1 MLPVHVSLRGERTV
15 VSTPLTD
22 SNQEKATPQI
32 HDGDSILVKERRLRR
47 LFQEMGSAIVA
58 FSGGVDSSYVA
69 WVATSELGKNAVC
82 ITGDS
87 ASLPSVQRQTIEDL
101 SRQFGFHHELIKT
114 DELDDANYTAN
125 NGSRC
130 YFCKDELY
138 AKLSEVACARGVAF
152 IVDGSTCDDL
162 DDYRPGRVAA
172 AQHGVRSPLIEAGM
186 NKGDVRRLSNKAG
199 LPTWDQPASPCLS
212 SRIAYGLPVTIA
224 RLTEVDRGEQVLR
237 DLGFREFRVRHHDNL
252 VRLEIARAEMERA
265 LSLTVVDELARR
277 FRELG
282 FKYVT
287 FDLNGYRSGAMNEAL
302 NPGAENL
309 LET

>member
-1 MLPVHVSLRGERTV
+1 MHVSLRGERTI
-15 VSTPLTD
+15 VSTSL
-22 SNQEKATPQI
+22 SNKNQDEAALQI
-32 HDGDSILVKERRLRR
+32 DDGESSQAKEHRLREIFR
-47 LFQEMGSAIVA
+47 EMGSAIVA

-69 WVATSELGKNAVC
+69 FVATSELGENAVC

-87 ASLPSVQRQTIEDL
+87 ASLPSLQRQTIQDL
-101 SRQFGFHHELIKT
+101 AKQFGFRHEVIKT
-114 DELDDANYTAN
+114 DELDNSNYTAN
-125 NGSRC
+125 NASRC

-138 AKLSEVACARGVAF
+138 TKLAKLAHTRQIPF

-172 AQHGVRSPLIEAGM
+172 SEHQVRSPLIEAGM
-186 NKGDVRRLSNKAG
+186 SKAEVRLLSNKAG

-212 SRIAYGLPVTIA
+212 SRIAYGLPVTIS
-224 RLTEVDRGEQVLR
+224 RLTEVDRGEQILR
-237 DLGFREFRVRHHDNL
+237 ELGFREFRVRHHDNL
-252 VRLEIARAEMERA
+252 VRLEIARAEMEHA
-265 LSLTVVDELARR
+265 LSLPVIDELARR

-302 NPGAENL
+302 DEN
-309 LET
+309 

>member
-1 MLPVHVSLRGERTV
+1 MLPVHVSLRGERTI
-15 VSTPLTD
+15 VSTSLPNK
-22 SNQEKATPQI
+22 NQDEAALQI
-32 HDGDSILVKERRLRR
+32 DDGELSLAKERRLREIFR
-47 LFQEMGSAIVA
+47 EMGSVIVA

-69 WVATSELGKNAVC
+69 FVATSELGENAVC

-87 ASLPSVQRQTIEDL
+87 ASLPSLQRKTIQDL
-101 SRQFGFHHELIKT
+101 AKQFGFHHEVIKT
-114 DELDDANYTAN
+114 DELEDSNYTAN
-125 NGSRC
+125 NASRC

-138 AKLSEVACARGVAF
+138 TKLAELAHTRQVPF

-162 DDYRPGRVAA
+162 EDYRPGRVAA
-172 AQHGVRSPLIEAGM
+172 SEHRVRSPLIEAGM
-186 NKGDVRRLSNKAG
+186 SKAEVRLLSNKAG

-224 RLTEVDRGEQVLR
+224 RLKEVDRGEQILR

-252 VRLEIARAEMERA
+252 VRLEIARAEMEQA
-265 LSLTVVDELARR
+265 LSLTVIDELARR

-302 NPGAENL
+302 DRDVEKFS
-309 LET
+309 

>member
-1 MLPVHVSLRGERTV
+1 VHVSLRGECTV
-15 VSTPLTD
+15 VSTRLADNSGIDAALQTEP
-22 SNQEKATPQI
+22 E
-32 HDGDSILVKERRLRR
+32 DSILLKERRLRQLLR
-47 LFQEMGSAIVA
+47 EMGSVIVA
-58 FSGGVDSSYVA
+58 YSGGVDSSYVA
-69 WVATSELGKNAVC
+69 FVATSELGESAICV
-82 ITGDS
+82 TGDS
-87 ASLPSVQRQTIEDL
+87 ASLPSLQRETIAEL
-101 SRQFGFHHELIKT
+101 SKQFGFHHDVIET
-114 DELDDANYTAN
+114 DELDDSNYTAN

-138 AKLSEVACARGVAF
+138 TKLSEVARVRRINF

-162 DDYRPGRVAA
+162 NDYRPGRVAA
-172 AQHGVRSPLIEAGM
+172 TEHSVRSPLIEAGM
-186 NKGDVRRLSNKAG
+186 SKADVRVLSNKAG
-199 LPTWDQPASPCLS
+199 LPTWDKPSSPCLS

-224 RLTEVDRGEQVLR
+224 RLNEVDRGEQILR

-265 LSLTVVDELARR
+265 LSLPMMDELAHR

-302 NPGAENL
+302 HQDAEKSS
-309 LET
+309 

>member
-15 VSTPLTD
+15 VSTPLAD
-22 SNQEKATPQI
+22 SNQATLQI
-32 HDGDSILVKERRLRR
+32 HEGDAILVKEQRLRH

-69 WVATSELGKNAVC
+69 LIATSELGENALC

-87 ASLPSVQRQTIEDL
+87 ASLPSAQRQTIQDI
-101 SRQFGFHHELIKT
+101 SRQFGFHHEVIKT

-138 AKLSEVACARGVAF
+138 AKLSEVARARGISF

-172 AQHGVRSPLIEAGM
+172 AEHGVRSPLIEAGM

-224 RLTEVDRGEQVLR
+224 RLAEVDRGEQILR
-237 DLGFREFRVRHHDNL
+237 DMGFREFRVRHHDNL
-252 VRLEIARAEMERA
+252 VRLEIARAEMERV

-302 NPGAENL
+302 NPGAENPA
-309 LET
+309 

>member
-1 MLPVHVSLRGERTV
+1 M
-15 VSTPLTD
+15 STPLTD
-22 SNQEKATPQI
+22 SNQEKATLQI
-32 HDGDSILVKERRLRR
+32 HEGDSILVKEQRLRQ

-69 WVATSELGKNAVC
+69 WVATSELGKNALC

-87 ASLPSVQRQTIEDL
+87 ASLPSAQRQTIEDL
-101 SRQFGFHHELIKT
+101 SRQFGFHHEVIET
-114 DELDDANYTAN
+114 DELDNSNYTAN

-138 AKLSEVACARGVAF
+138 TKLSEVARARGVAL
-152 IVDGSTCDDL
+152 IVDGSTRDDL

-172 AQHGVRSPLIEAGM
+172 AEHGVRSPLIEAGM
-186 NKGDVRRLSNKAG
+186 NKEDVRRLSNKAG

-224 RLTEVDRGEQVLR
+224 RLTEVDRGEQILR
-237 DLGFREFRVRHHDNL
+237 DMGFREFRVRHHDNL

-302 NPGAENL
+302 NPGAENPA
-309 LET
+309 

>member
-1 MLPVHVSLRGERTV
+1 
-15 VSTPLTD
+15 VSTPFAEDNRTNAALQIQDDD
-22 SNQEKATPQI
+22 S
-32 HDGDSILVKERRLRR
+32 SLVKEKRLRQ
-47 LFQEMGSAIVA
+47 LLQEMGSAIVA
-58 FSGGVDSSYVA
+58 FSGGVDSSYLA
-69 WVATSELGKNAVC
+69 FLATSELGEKALC

-87 ASLPSVQRQTIEDL
+87 ASLPSAQRRTIEEL
-101 SRQFGFHHELIKT
+101 SRQFGFHHEVIET
-114 DELDDANYTAN
+114 NELDDSNYTAN

-138 AKLSEVACARGVAF
+138 TKLADVARVRRVRF

-162 DDYRPGRVAA
+162 GDYRPGRIAA
-172 AQHGVRSPLIEAGM
+172 AEHGIRSPLIEAGM
-186 NKGDVRRLSNKAG
+186 SKADVRRLSNKVG

-224 RLTEVDRGEQVLR
+224 RLSEVDRGEQILR
-237 DLGFREFRVRHHDNL
+237 DLGFREFRVRHHDKL
-252 VRLEIARAEMERA
+252 VRIEIARAEMEHA

-277 FRELG
+277 FSELG

-302 NPGAENL
+302 P
-309 LET
+309 

>member
-1 MLPVHVSLRGERTV
+1 VLPVHVSLRGERTV
-15 VSTPLTD
+15 VSTPLAD
-22 SNQEKATPQI
+22 SNQATLQI
-32 HDGDSILVKERRLRR
+32 HDGDAILVKEQRLRH

-69 WVATSELGKNAVC
+69 LIATSELGENALC

-87 ASLPSVQRQTIEDL
+87 ASLPSAQRQTIQDI
-101 SRQFGFHHELIKT
+101 SRQFGFHHEVIKT

-138 AKLSEVACARGVAF
+138 AKLSEVARARGVSF

-172 AQHGVRSPLIEAGM
+172 AEHGVRSPLIEAGM

-224 RLTEVDRGEQVLR
+224 RLAEVDRGEQILR
-237 DLGFREFRVRHHDNL
+237 DMGFREFRVRHHDNL
-252 VRLEIARAEMERA
+252 VRLEIARAEMERV

-302 NPGAENL
+302 NPGAENPA
-309 LET
+309 

>member
-1 MLPVHVSLRGERTV
+1 VIR
-15 VSTPLTD
+15 
-22 SNQEKATPQI
+22 
-32 HDGDSILVKERRLRR
+32 
-47 LFQEMGSAIVA
+47 
-58 FSGGVDSSYVA
+58 
-69 WVATSELGKNAVC
+69 
-82 ITGDS
+82 
-87 ASLPSVQRQTIEDL
+87 
-101 SRQFGFHHELIKT
+101 T

-138 AKLSEVACARGVAF
+138 AKLSEVARARGVSF

-172 AQHGVRSPLIEAGM
+172 AEHGVRSPLIEAGM

-224 RLTEVDRGEQVLR
+224 RLTEVDRGEQILR
-237 DLGFREFRVRHHDNL
+237 ELGFREFRVRHHDNL

-302 NPGAENL
+302 NPGAENPA
-309 LET
+309 

>member
-1 MLPVHVSLRGERTV
+1 MRPLHVSLRGERTI
-15 VSTPLTD
+15 VSTSLPNKSL
-22 SNQEKATPQI
+22 EEAALQI
-32 HDGDSILVKERRLRR
+32 DDGESSLAKEQRLREIFR
-47 LFQEMGSAIVA
+47 TMGSAIVA

-69 WVATSELGKNAVC
+69 LVATSELGENAVC

-87 ASLPSVQRQTIEDL
+87 ASLPSLQRQTIQDL
-101 SRQFGFHHELIKT
+101 AKQFGFHHEVIKT
-114 DELDDANYTAN
+114 DELDDSNYTAN
-125 NGSRC
+125 NASRC

-138 AKLSEVACARGVAF
+138 TKLAELAHTRQVPF

-172 AQHGVRSPLIEAGM
+172 SEHQVRSPLIEAGM
-186 NKGDVRRLSNKAG
+186 SKAEVRLLSNKAG

-224 RLTEVDRGEQVLR
+224 RLTEVDRGEQILR
-237 DLGFREFRVRHHDNL
+237 ELGFREFRVRHHDNL
-252 VRLEIARAEMERA
+252 VRLEIARAEMEHA
-265 LSLTVVDELARR
+265 LSLPVVDELARR

-302 NPGAENL
+302 DEC
-309 LET
+309 

>member
-1 MLPVHVSLRGERTV
+1 MLPVHVSLRGERTA
-15 VSTPLTD
+15 VSTSQAD
-22 SNQEKATPQI
+22 NNQEKATLQI
-32 HDGDSILVKERRLRR
+32 HDGDSILVKEQRLRH

-69 WVATSELGKNAVC
+69 LVATSELGENAMC

-87 ASLPSVQRQTIEDL
+87 ASLPSAQRQTIEDL

-114 DELDDANYTAN
+114 DELDDSNYTVN

-138 AKLSEVACARGVAF
+138 AKLSEVARRRGVSF

-172 AQHGVRSPLIEAGM
+172 AEHGVRSPLVEAGM
-186 NKGDVRRLSNKAG
+186 NKGDVRSLSKKAG

-224 RLTEVDRGEQVLR
+224 RLAEVDRGEQILR
-237 DLGFREFRVRHHDNL
+237 DMGFREFRVRHHDNL

-302 NPGAENL
+302 NPSAENL

>member
-1 MLPVHVSLRGERTV
+1 MLPTHVSLRGEHTV
-15 VSTPLTD
+15 VSTPSAE
-22 SNQEKATPQI
+22 SNQEAVTPQVK
-32 HDGDSILVKERRLRR
+32 DSDSALAREERLRF
-47 LFQEMGSAIVA
+47 LFREMGSAVVA

-69 WVATSELGKNAVC
+69 FVATSELGENAIC

-87 ASLPSVQRQTIEDL
+87 ASLPSPQREAIADL
-101 SRQFGFHHELIKT
+101 SRQFGFHHEVIAT
-114 DELDDANYTAN
+114 SELDDANYTAN

-138 AKLSEVACARGVAF
+138 TKLADVARVRKIPF

-162 DDYRPGRVAA
+162 GDYRPGRVAA
-172 AQHGVRSPLIEAGM
+172 AEHGVRSPLIEAGM
-186 NKGDVRRLSNKAG
+186 SKADVRLLSNKAG

-224 RLTEVDRGEQVLR
+224 RLAEVDRGEQILR

-252 VRLEIARAEMERA
+252 VRLEIARAEMENA
-265 LSLTVVDELARR
+265 LSLAVLDELARR
-277 FRELG
+277 FRDLG

-287 FDLNGYRSGAMNEAL
+287 FDLDGYRSGAMNEAL
-302 NPGAENL
+302 SRNA
-309 LET
+309 

>member
-1 MLPVHVSLRGERTV
+1 MLPGVRVSRGERTV
-15 VSTPLTD
+15 VSTPLMN
-22 SNQEKATPQI
+22 SNQQKATLPM
-32 HDGDSILVKERRLRR
+32 HDGDAILVKEQRLRE

-58 FSGGVDSSYVA
+58 FSGGVDSSYLA
-69 WVATSELGKNAVC
+69 YVATSELGENAVC

-87 ASLPSVQRQTIEDL
+87 ASLPSAQRKTVEDL
-101 SRQFGFHHELIKT
+101 ARQFSFHHELIET
-114 DELDDANYTAN
+114 NELDSSNYVAN

-138 AKLSEVACARGVAF
+138 TKLTEVARVRRVRF

-162 DDYRPGRVAA
+162 SDYRPGRVASA
-172 AQHGVRSPLIEAGM
+172 EHGVRSPLIEVGM
-186 NKGDVRRLSNKAG
+186 SKADVRVLSNRAG

-224 RLTEVDRGEQVLR
+224 RLTEVDRGEQILR
-237 DLGFREFRVRHHDNL
+237 DLGFKEFRVRHHDKL
-252 VRLEIARAEMERA
+252 VRIEIARAEMERA
-265 LSLTVVDELARR
+265 LSLTVVDELALR

-287 FDLNGYRSGAMNEAL
+287 FDLNGYRSGAMNEVL
-302 NPGAENL
+302 NQDAKKSP
-309 LET
+309 

>member
-1 MLPVHVSLRGERTV
+1 
-15 VSTPLTD
+15 VSTSLPNKNPD
-22 SNQEKATPQI
+22 HHAPQLA
-32 HDGDSILVKERRLRR
+32 DGESSLGKERRLREIFR
-47 LFQEMGSAIVA
+47 EMGSTIVA

-69 WVATSELGKNAVC
+69 YVATTELGENALC

-87 ASLPSVQRQTIEDL
+87 ASLPSLQRQTIQDL
-101 SRQFGFHHELIKT
+101 ATQFGFHHEVIKT

-125 NGSRC
+125 TGSRC

-138 AKLSEVACARGVAF
+138 TKLAELARSRGVPF

-162 DDYRPGRVAA
+162 GDYRPGRVAA
-172 AQHGVRSPLIEAGM
+172 SEHQVRSPLIEAGM
-186 NKGDVRRLSNKAG
+186 SKADVRWLSNQAG

-224 RLTEVDRGEQVLR
+224 RLNDVDRGEQVLR
-237 DLGFREFRVRHHDNL
+237 ELGFREFRVRHHDNL
-252 VRLEIARAEMERA
+252 VRLEIARAEMEHA
-265 LSLTVVDELARR
+265 LNLTVIDELARC

-302 NPGAENL
+302 DQGSEKLSSA
-309 LET
+309 